1 MPSGERGHP
10 TLHPGSWGCIS
21 QQSPC
26 QAPCP
31 TRRGCAPPS
40 RRLPRQPA
48 AGKIPSS
55 RRTSQAFSIGFFSC
69 SVPHKRLLVSLQGV
83 ALRWRSQ
90 RVRATGPGPPFQQ
103 QALWP
108 RLPPLAYAA
117 SCSRGNNTRGGG
129 GGAGGDH
136 HTRACAPV
144 DRVLNASRP
153 PTVSRT
159 LPWKAKG
166 PIPPYKSRVP
176 PAPKPLDN
184 SGSDEATA
192 PVGPHQRPQVA
203 ATGLGLGGAKQA
215 ALPPEHTGSPE
226 RPTGR
231 PAPDNG
237 ALFPRR
243 PRSTPARQAALLGR
257 GKGREPP
264 GRGRRGRASGSPG
277 LR

>member
-1 MPSGERGHP
+1 MAKPEGPGNRARPSLP
-10 TLHPGSWGCIS
+10 TAGFV
-21 QQSPC
+21 
-26 QAPCP
+26 A
-31 TRRGCAPPS
+31 TPPS
-40 RRLPRQPA
+40 TSLCCLLLQRQ
-48 AGKIPSS
+48 
-55 RRTSQAFSIGFFSC
+55 Q
-69 SVPHKRLLVSLQGV
+69 H
-83 ALRWRSQ
+83 
-90 RVRATGPGPPFQQ
+90 TG
-103 QALWP
+103 
-108 RLPPLAYAA
+108 R
-117 SCSRGNNTRGGG
+117 G

-277 LR
+277 LRRGVPFPLLCCCRLERLREAAPNSSFRRVWQLHSFTSRWLWAVTFLETGREKARRVTPRLRERGGGCWQ